1 MSRPELTA
9 GGGWATVA
17 PRMLED
23 AVIINAVLNVGLIAL
38 IFTLDRH
45 ERESAVELAKVFF
58 LSITATFLLTFTK
71 SLTMESVV
79 LSPAVS
85 AYVEAGFF
93 EELLKFGI
101 LAWVIARLRICD
113 ESFDLVVYMGT
124 IALGFAFFENV
135 NYYLRITAPGTLWRT
150 LTADASLYNTQLA
163 TAVAAR
169 LTPVHLL
176 IDLTAV
182 FLIGRGDRVRWARVA
197 AAFAVAVVLHG
208 TWNILAD
215 AIWII
220 PYTFILTVLA
230 TTSIVLL
237 SARSAFH
244 RWGADCEALVDNN
257 VFLVRSLGQDWDEE
271 DRSKVV
277 EALHR
282 VREGL
287 GRVRFMGGR
296 EQRTFFRFFRETFP
310 SPLLPRGRAGL
321 AEGLERLGRILRRL
335 EPLAE
340 ARTDWTY
347 YAGLAIALVFA
358 AALALGLSVAVAYL
372 L

>member
-1 MSRPELTA
+1 
-9 GGGWATVA
+9 
-17 PRMLED
+17 MLED
-23 AVIINAVLNVGLIAL
+23 AVIINALLNVGLIAL
-38 IFTLDRH
+38 IFTLDRF

-58 LSITATFLLTFTK
+58 LSITATFGLTFVK
-71 SLTMESVV
+71 ALTMENVV
-79 LSPAVS
+79 LAPAVS
-85 AYVEAGFF
+85 AYLEAGFF

-101 LAWVIARLRICD
+101 LAWVLFRLRVCD

-176 IDLTAV
+176 IDLAAV
-182 FLIGRGDRVRWARVA
+182 FLIGRGDRARWARVA
-197 AAFAVAVVLHG
+197 AAFFAAVFLHG
-208 TWNILAD
+208 TWNVLAD
-215 AIWII
+215 EIWII

-237 SARSAFH
+237 SASSKFH
-244 RWGADCEALVDNN
+244 RRCSDCEALVDNN
-257 VFLVRSLGQDWDEE
+257 LFLVRSLGHDWDEV
-271 DRSKVV
+271 DKRKAV

-282 VREGL
+282 IREGL
-287 GRVRFMGGR
+287 GRVRYLGGR
-296 EQRTFFRFFRETFP
+296 EQRTFFRFFKDTFP
-310 SPLLPRGRAGL
+310 SPLLSRGRAGL
-321 AEGLERLGRILRRL
+321 AEGLENLGQILRRL
-335 EPLAE
+335 ELLVE

-347 YAGLAIALVFA
+347 YAGLVIALVFA
-358 AALALGLSVAVAYL
+358 AALALGLSVAVAYFL
-372 L
+372 